1 MNYSIIRRTTGLVLK
16 FEAIFL
22 LLPALTG
29 FLYGEREG
37 VIYFALAAAY
47 FAIGFL
53 INLKGDTGT
62 EFYTS
67 CAVISPTIQMRFSRR
82 FPVLRPQDPVS

>member
-1 MNYSIIRRTTGLVLK
+1 MNYSIIRRTTGMGLK

-37 VIYFALAAAY
+37 VI
-47 FAIGFL
+47 
-53 INLKGDTGT
+53 
-62 EFYTS
+62 
-67 CAVISPTIQMRFSRR
+67 
-82 FPVLRPQDPVS
+82 

>member
-29 FLYGEREG
+29 FVYRERQG
-37 VIYFALAAAY
+37 LVYLALAAAY

-62 EFYTS
+62 EFYTKE
-67 CAVISPTIQMRFSRR
+67 IYRIIPTHCLRR
-82 FPVLRPQDPVS
+82 FPALRRQGPVY

>member
-29 FLYGEREG
+29 FIYRERAG
-37 VIYFALAAAY
+37 FIYLILAIVYYLA
-47 FAIGFL
+47 G
-53 INLKGDTGT
+53 
-62 EFYTS
+62 
-67 CAVISPTIQMRFSRR
+67 P
-82 FPVLRPQDPVS
+82 